1 MANNKII
8 ENSELN
14 EVEKFKN
21 ILEYFVRHMLV
32 ICENI
37 SKNERINETA
47 RIIEN
52 APEFDELIID
62 EGCLSGQGYKK
73 QDSGIQAFMEK
84 NTDVQGVNNSFSCIQ
99 NGDQKICI
107 SVDATGGYK
116 ASYLHLVSRDIS
128 KSEKTKRKK
137 SQWTPILI
145 LCLS

>member
-1 MANNKII
+1 MANDKII

-32 ICENI
+32 IYENI

-62 EGCLSGQGYKK
+62 EGCLSGQGYKN

-84 NTDVQGVNNSFSCIQ
+84 IQ
-99 NGDQKICI
+99 MYRVRIIHFLVSKMGFI
-107 SVDATGGYK
+107 SVLAV
-116 ASYLHLVSRDIS
+116 LLFRWRLVAVA
-128 KSEKTKRKK
+128 
-137 SQWTPILI
+137 
-145 LCLS
+145 